1 MKQRNSYDYPLL
13 IVFGF
18 IFFFIYIIQ
27 YTDGVSRESAGS
39 IPQLMLPAAIFCGM
53 YWDDK
58 IGAIFGLVLGSLVDA
73 VSANT
78 ICYNSIILMLMGY
91 ISGVLITKIINNNFR
106 ASLILTL
113 GSALVYY
120 FGYWCINGFKP
131 QYLSQYYIKLV
142 FLTVVAS
149 IPLYWGMKLI
159 IGIRKKMLPN

>member
-58 IGAIFGLVLGSLVDA
+58 IGHEYFNLVKNPTDKRYYGYCPPYGNINISNLG
-73 VSANT
+73 ANK
-78 ICYNSIILMLMGY
+78 SDKL
-91 ISGVLITKIINNNFR
+91 ISGVIVVYTKKAKDSSNREIIAFCKDATIHR
-106 ASLILTL
+106 TPIDDS
-113 GSALVYY
+113 
-120 FGYWCINGFKP
+120 
-131 QYLSQYYIKLV
+131 
-142 FLTVVAS
+142 
-149 IPLYWGMKLI
+149 
-159 IGIRKKMLPN
+159 